1 MNKQLH
7 VTSTAHK
14 ARLSV
19 IKWLLSW
26 TMLAAWPWLF
36 ATGADAQQGL
46 ANIPPPGR
54 MVAVDGHQLH
64 LYCTGAGT
72 PTVILEVGAGGG
84 ALYWIWV
91 QRAVAKTTRVC
102 SYDRPGIGWSDPVDG
117 PKDASSVS
125 QRLSALLNSAGE
137 AGPYVLVGQSLGGAY
152 MRKFAAEH
160 RGELAGI
167 VLVDASNPSVL
178 TTTEEVGLPAF
189 EKSSFTGF
197 LASNDAL
204 WGFASGLGVIRGTY
218 DIQLNDFPSDL
229 TSVMQAFVED
239 PQRVRAAV
247 AEQSG
252 VYDTLREIEALENL
266 GNLPVTVIS
275 SDRWID
281 KDAAMAAKRAEWN
294 KQQQRNWL
302 SVSTNS
308 LFLIVPGSDH
318 LSLLSNRN
326 HAGQVAEAV
335 LNLVRRVKKPGRK

>member
-1 MNKQLH
+1 M
-7 VTSTAHK
+7 V
-14 ARLSV
+14 
-19 IKWLLSW
+19 KWLLSW
-26 TMLAAWPWLF
+26 ALLAASPCLF
-36 ATGADAQQGL
+36 ATSASAQQGL
-46 ANIPPPGR
+46 ANIQPLGR
-54 MVAVDGHQLH
+54 LVAVDGHRLH
-64 LYCTGAGT
+64 LYCTGAGR
-72 PTVILEVGAGGG
+72 PTVILEPGAGGG
-84 ALYWIWV
+84 ALYWAWV

-102 SYDRPGIGWSDPVDG
+102 SYDRPGIGWSDPVNG

-125 QRLSALLNSAGE
+125 QRLWTLLNSAAE

-160 RGELAGI
+160 RGELAGF
-167 VLVDASNPSVL
+167 VLVDATNPSVL

-189 EKSSFTGF
+189 GKSSFAGF

-204 WGFASGLGVIRGTY
+204 WEFVSELGIIRGTY

-239 PQRVRAAV
+239 PQRGRAAV

-252 VYDTLREIEALENL
+252 AYDTLREIEALENL

-281 KDAAMAAKRAEWN
+281 KDAALAAKRADWN
-294 KQQQRNWL
+294 KRQQRNWL

-318 LSLLSNRN
+318 LSLLSNRD
-326 HAGQVAEAV
+326 HAGQVANAV
-335 LNLVRRVKKPGRK
+335 LDLVRRVKKPGRK

>member
-1 MNKQLH
+1 
-7 VTSTAHK
+7 
-14 ARLSV
+14 
-19 IKWLLSW
+19 
-26 TMLAAWPWLF
+26 
-36 ATGADAQQGL
+36 
-46 ANIPPPGR
+46 
-54 MVAVDGHQLH
+54 MVAVDGHRLH
-64 LYCTGAGT
+64 LYCTGAGR
-72 PTVILEVGAGGG
+72 PTVILEPGAGGG
-84 ALYWIWV
+84 ALYWAWV

-102 SYDRPGIGWSDPVDG
+102 SYDRPGIGWSDPVNG

-125 QRLSALLNSAGE
+125 RRLWTLLNSAAE

-152 MRKFAAEH
+152 MRNFAAEH
-160 RGELAGI
+160 RGELAGF
-167 VLVDASNPSVL
+167 VLVDATNPSVL

-189 EKSSFTGF
+189 GKSSFAGF

-204 WGFASGLGVIRGTY
+204 WEFVSELGIIRGTY

-239 PQRVRAAV
+239 PQRGRAAV

-252 VYDTLREIEALENL
+252 AYDTLREIEALENL

-281 KDAAMAAKRAEWN
+281 KDAAMAAKRADWN
-294 KQQQRNWL
+294 KRQQRNWL

-318 LSLLSNRN
+318 LSLLSNRD
-326 HAGQVAEAV
+326 HAGQVANAV
-335 LNLVRRVKKPGRK
+335 LDLVRRVKKPGRK